1 MGRSGKIFL
10 VFGVILA
17 LLGGGALFMYL
28 QSMGSAAAQTA
39 PPVNVVVAAVAVP
52 SYKPLTAEQL
62 QLKPVPREAVPPGAV
77 YDLSTVTGKALSGPA
92 QPGQVLLTS
101 MITEGGFAYSVPKGK
116 RAIAVWVDRSSVL
129 NGLLREGDHVDAL
142 FMGKFP
148 QVNFSK
154 GQDGKYADKK
164 AEAPVGKTIVQNL
177 QVLKVQNPKDSGATG
192 AIILPESVKFSAGA
206 SESGGTE
213 VWTVILA
220 VTGQEAEAVQYA
232 QTNGILSF
240 VVRANGDTAVE
251 DTAGVSEEILNN
263 GMGVPVP
270 LQPQK

>member
-10 VFGVILA
+10 IFGVTLA

-28 QSMGSAAAQTA
+28 QSVGSAAAQTA

-62 QLKPVPREAVPPGAV
+62 QLKPMAREAVPPGAV
-77 YDLSTVTGKALSGPA
+77 FDLATATGKALSSPA
-92 QPGQVLLTS
+92 QPGQVILSSSL
-101 MITEGGFAYSVPKGK
+101 TEGGFAYSVPKGK

-142 FMGKFP
+142 FMGNFP
-148 QVNFSK
+148 QVNSSK
-154 GQDGKYADKK
+154 GQDGKYADKQS
-164 AEAPVGKTIVQNL
+164 EAPIGKTIAQNL
-177 QVLKVQNPKDSGATG
+177 QVLKLQNPKDSGATG
-192 AIILPESVKFSAGA
+192 AIILPENVKLAGGSAESSGA
-206 SESGGTE
+206 D

-220 VTGQEAEAVQYA
+220 VTGQEAETVQYA

-240 VVRANGDTAVE
+240 VVRANGDTNVE

-263 GMGVPVP
+263 DLGVPVP